1 MYGGA
6 VFYHVKG
13 SVMLFRSMLVLA
25 LASLLLAGCSKE
37 EEEAAPVEPVAVEAP
52 VAAPAP
58 VVESGGY
65 VPTAD
70 ERVPGITIDAA
81 ALDAATKA
89 TEAKPA
95 TK

>member
-1 MYGGA
+1 
-6 VFYHVKG
+6 
-13 SVMLFRSMLVLA
+13 MLLRSMLILA
-25 LASLLLAGCSKE
+25 FTSLLLAGCSKE
-37 EEEAAPVEPVAVEAP
+37 EEEAVPVEPVAVEAP
-52 VAAPAP
+52 TAAPAP

-89 TEAKPA
+89 IAAKPA
-95 TK
+95 AK

>member
-1 MYGGA
+1 
-6 VFYHVKG
+6 
-13 SVMLFRSMLVLA
+13 MLLRSMLVLA
-25 LASLLLAGCSKE
+25 LTSLLIAGCSKE
-37 EEEAAPVEPVAVEAP
+37 EEEEAAPAEPVVVEAP

-89 TEAKPA
+89 IAAKPVA
-95 TK
+95 K

>member
-1 MYGGA
+1 
-6 VFYHVKG
+6 
-13 SVMLFRSMLVLA
+13 MLVLA
-25 LASLLLAGCSKE
+25 LTSMLLAGCSKE

-52 VAAPAP
+52 AAAPAP

-81 ALDAATKA
+81 ALEAATKA
-89 TEAKPA
+89 ITANPVAK
-95 TK
+95 

>member
-13 SVMLFRSMLVLA
+13 SVMLLRSMLVLA

-37 EEEAAPVEPVAVEAP
+37 EEEAAPAEPAAVEAP
-52 VAAPAP
+52 VAAPAT

>member
-1 MYGGA
+1 
-6 VFYHVKG
+6 
-13 SVMLFRSMLVLA
+13 MLLRSMLVLA
-25 LASLLLAGCSKE
+25 LTSLLIAGCSKE
-37 EEEAAPVEPVAVEAP
+37 EEEAAPAEPVVVEAP

-81 ALDAATKA
+81 ALDVATKA
-89 TEAKPA
+89 IAAKPVA
-95 TK
+95 K

>member
-1 MYGGA
+1 
-6 VFYHVKG
+6 
-13 SVMLFRSMLVLA
+13 MLLRSMMVLA
-25 LASLLLAGCSKE
+25 LTSLLLVGCSNK
-37 EEEAAPVEPVAVEAP
+37 EEEAAPVEPVVVEAP

-58 VVESGGY
+58 VVASGGY

-89 TEAKPA
+89 IAAKPA
-95 TK
+95 AK

>member
-1 MYGGA
+1 
-6 VFYHVKG
+6 
-13 SVMLFRSMLVLA
+13 MLLRSMLVLA
-25 LASLLLAGCSKE
+25 LTSMLLAGCSKE
-37 EEEAAPVEPVAVEAP
+37 VEETAPAETVSVEAP
-52 VAAPAP
+52 AVSPVP

-89 TEAKPA
+89 IAAKPA
-95 TK
+95 AK

>member
-1 MYGGA
+1 
-6 VFYHVKG
+6 
-13 SVMLFRSMLVLA
+13 MLLRSMLVLV
-25 LASLLLAGCSKE
+25 LASALFAGCSKE
-37 EEEAAPVEPVAVEAP
+37 DEETAPVVVEAP
-52 VAAPAP
+52 APATTAP

-89 TEAKPA
+89 IAAKPVA
-95 TK
+95 K